1 MIAPSSAAAAEPLAP
16 VYLVT
21 GEADPAGEGAASAA
35 PGAAAVLIVAL
46 AVVALG
52 AVVLYRRR
60 AAERMDPADLA
71 LRQMA
76 RRLRLRR
83 ADRAA
88 LRALADSGVAGWPTP
103 LHPVALLV
111 SRHAFEAAAAAAPM
125 CCPES
130 VTSRIDRIR
139 WRAFGE
145 ASPHS
150 REGRSA

>member
-1 MIAPSSAAAAEPLAP
+1 MTTPTPAAAEPIAP

-21 GEADPAGEGAASAA
+21 SEADPVGEGSAS
-35 PGAAAVLIVAL
+35 PVSGVTVAL
-46 AVVALG
+46 LVLVVAVVVAG
-52 AVVLYRRR
+52 MVLYQRRV
-60 AAERMDPADLA
+60 AARMDPADLA

-88 LRALADSGVAGWPTP
+88 LRALAAAGIAGWPTP

-130 VTSRIDRIR
+130 VIARIDRIR

-145 ASPHS
+145 AAPRSPVA
-150 REGRSA
+150 RFA